1 MNVLLKLV
9 LILDNIISPLIKL
22 CKGATIF
29 CVLSIAII
37 VSLSVFFRYVLNNSL
52 TWSEEISKYL
62 MVWMVF
68 VGAPIA
74 MLESRHIAIEILP
87 NLFKPKL
94 RAFIFLCVN
103 VLIVITMGFWAVKG
117 IEYTIG
123 GWSQVISSFD
133 WVPLG
138 VVFASIP
145 FGSSIMV
152 LISFQ
157 IVLHQILVIYDQEKF
172 NEFRIKTAKDR
183 GVEE

>member
-1 MNVLLKLV
+1 MRYKEELHKLKV
-9 LILDNIISPLIKL
+9 DEVII
-22 CKGATIF
+22 
-29 CVLSIAII
+29 
-37 VSLSVFFRYVLNNSL
+37 
-52 TWSEEISKYL
+52 EEK
-62 MVWMVF
+62 
-68 VGAPIA
+68 
-74 MLESRHIAIEILP
+74 IEG
-87 NLFKPKL
+87 
-94 RAFIFLCVN
+94 V
-103 VLIVITMGFWAVKG
+103 
-117 IEYTIG
+117 EYTIG

-157 IVLHQILVIYDQEKF
+157 IVLHQILVIYDHEKF